1 MRDFASE
8 QEQQKCEAKK
18 KGEDDRRIGEQMRR
32 AAMMS
37 MFQYLHFK
45 YTIFLMSQFYRHAG
59 RSSTPTTSPTTS
71 SVDLDDDE
79 ADEDANGSSSKK
91 MKLSQGITMFVV
103 RSMYLVKFILCLGKR
118 RLSTAELLHEKF
130 QSKAAMKE
138 KELEVKKMELEIQ
151 QNKWRRTEEETGIG
165 HREDEV

>member
-1 MRDFASE
+1 
-8 QEQQKCEAKK
+8 
-18 KGEDDRRIGEQMRR
+18 MRR

-59 RSSTPTTSPTTS
+59 RSSTPTTS

-103 RSMYLVKFILCLGKR
+103 RSMYLVKFVLCLGKKVKR